1 MMSIPGMSSCHSAV
15 VLTYI
20 INEQDV
26 IINAPLLI
34 LTPPVTWQRLAAE

>member
-1 MMSIPGMSSCHSAV
+1 MSSCHSAA

-26 IINAPLLI
+26 KINAALLI
-34 LTPPVTWQRLAAE
+34 LTHPVTWQRLAAE